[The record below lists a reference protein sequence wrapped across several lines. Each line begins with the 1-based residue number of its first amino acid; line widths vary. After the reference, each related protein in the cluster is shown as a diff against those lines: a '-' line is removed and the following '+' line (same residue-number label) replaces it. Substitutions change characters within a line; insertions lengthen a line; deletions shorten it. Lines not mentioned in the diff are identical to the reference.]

1 VALSKRPL
9 TLVARGVWTVSYVK
23 EPLTLPTPVV
33 PEKLNVSG
41 TARAREGNIAM
52 RLIIRMRMPTL

>member
-1 VALSKRPL
+1 
-9 TLVARGVWTVSYVK
+9 LVARGVWTVSYVK